1 MTTTTKDEETGSVTE
16 KTEYKDG
23 SEFTK
28 TTSSDGKVQS
38 EAVVSEEAVKA
49 AADSGQPVVVV
60 MPEAES
66 KKDAAKAPEL
76 TVDLPCEE
84 AVVEIPVAD
93 MGSGVVAVIVNEDGS
108 EKL

>member
-1 MTTTTKDEETGSVTE
+1 M
-16 KTEYKDG
+16 
-23 SEFTK
+23 
-28 TTSSDGKVQS
+28 QS

-49 AADSGQPVVVV
+49 AADSGQPVVVA

-76 TVDLPCEE
+76 TVDLPCAE

-108 EKL
+108 EKIVKISEVTERVL